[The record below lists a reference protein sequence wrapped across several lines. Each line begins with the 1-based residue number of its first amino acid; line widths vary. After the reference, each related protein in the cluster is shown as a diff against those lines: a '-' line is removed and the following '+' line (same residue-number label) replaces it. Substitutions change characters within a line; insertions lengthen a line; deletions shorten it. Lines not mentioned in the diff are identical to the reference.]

1 MEEAAQVLESHI
13 VASLTTSCQQLIMIG
28 DHKQLRPAC
37 NVHQLAT
44 QYKMDRSLFER
55 MIELGL
61 PAVTLEVQY
70 RKHPDIASL
79 IVPSVYPRLLN
90 DPSTEK
96 YPSVPFMD
104 GGNVLFFNHN
114 NREED
119 DGYSFNNPAEANFV
133 ITLVTSLVERGE
145 GVNTITILTAYA
157 AQQRYIEKC
166 RNASP
171 NKFHVTT
178 IDDYQGK
185 PFSFIIYYL
194 IASTKLYFFLN
205 R

>member
-79 IVPSVYPRLLN
+79 IVPSVYPRL
-90 DPSTEK
+90 
-96 YPSVPFMD
+96 
-104 GGNVLFFNHN
+104 
-114 NREED
+114 
-119 DGYSFNNPAEANFV
+119 
-133 ITLVTSLVERGE
+133 SLLWAVG
-145 GVNTITILTAYA
+145 
-157 AQQRYIEKC
+157 
-166 RNASP
+166 
-171 NKFHVTT
+171 TT
-178 IDDYQGK
+178 G
-185 PFSFIIYYL
+185 S
-194 IASTKLYFFLN
+194 STKLVVTVSTIRSKLISSSLLSPPW
-205 R
+205 